1 MLKPCAKFAKF
12 NTMNP
17 SNKSSNRKFL
27 ILLGLACLALAGWAV
42 RQQQQLA
49 ALAAE
54 NSDLQKSLAAEQKR
68 DKNDAADANR
78 WRKQA
83 DSLLT
88 QAGRPAA
95 AADTDTP
102 SASDHK
108 RNLNPEAV
116 AALVNSKG
124 LQSVIASQQSAMIA
138 MTYKDL
144 LDRLKLS
151 PEERDYMQKLLL
163 DRQMV
168 QVTNGMQ
175 MMNGSLAPEDRAA
188 LGQQIMQGVND
199 DDAKIHTFLNSDADY
214 ATYQSYSGQ
223 ETERTEIG
231 MFESSLGDGTALD
244 PATADSL
251 AGLLSDT
258 RKNFPFT
265 VDFYNKANFANP
277 SVLNTPTV
285 NKFLD
290 EQVQY
295 QAQVADKAAALL
307 TPAQLQAFKQNQA
320 AMGQM
325 TKMQMSNIVQMS
337 GGGQ

>member
-1 MLKPCAKFAKF
+1 M
-12 NTMNP
+12 NTP
-17 SNKSSNRKFL
+17 TKSSNRKF
-27 ILLGLACLALAGWAV
+27 ILGLLALACLALAGWAV
-42 RQQQQLA
+42 WQQLQLT
-49 ALAAE
+49 ALAAD
-54 NSDLQKSLAAEQKR
+54 NADLKKSLAAEQKR
-68 DKNDAADANR
+68 AKDDAADANR
-78 WRKQA
+78 WRQQA
-83 DSLLT
+83 DALLA
-88 QAGRPAA
+88 QAGQAA
-95 AADTDTP
+95 NGANTAAP

-108 RNLNPEAV
+108 RNFNPEAA

-124 LQSVIASQQSAMIA
+124 LQSVIASEQSAMIA

-151 PEERDYMQKLLL
+151 PQERDYMQKLLL

-168 QVTNGMQ
+168 QVSNGMQ
-175 MMNGSLAPEDRAA
+175 MMNASLSPDDRAA
-188 LGQQIMQGVND
+188 LGQQIMQGVAD
-199 DDAKIHTFLNSDADY
+199 DNAKIHTFLNSDADY

-231 MFESSLGDGTALD
+231 MFESSLGDGNALD

-251 AGLLSDT
+251 ASLLSNT

-277 SVLNTPTV
+277 AVLNTPTV

>member
-1 MLKPCAKFAKF
+1 
-12 NTMNP
+12 MNP
-17 SNKSSNRKFL
+17 PTHSSNRKFL
-27 ILLGLACLALAGWAV
+27 SLLVLVSFALLAGWTVWQA
-42 RQQQQLA
+42 RQLA

-54 NSDLQKSLAAEQKR
+54 NSDLKKSLAAEQKR
-68 DKNDAADANR
+68 AKDDATDANR
-78 WRKQA
+78 WRKAA

-88 QAGRPAA
+88 QAGRPASA
-95 AADTDTP
+95 AGTDATA
-102 SASDHK
+102 ASDHK

-175 MMNGSLAPEDRAA
+175 MMNGSLSPDDRAA

-231 MFESSLGDGTALD
+231 MFESSLGDGNALD

-251 AGLLSDT
+251 ASLLSDT

-265 VDFYNKANFANP
+265 VDFNNKANFGNP
-277 SVLNTPTV
+277 AVLNTPTV